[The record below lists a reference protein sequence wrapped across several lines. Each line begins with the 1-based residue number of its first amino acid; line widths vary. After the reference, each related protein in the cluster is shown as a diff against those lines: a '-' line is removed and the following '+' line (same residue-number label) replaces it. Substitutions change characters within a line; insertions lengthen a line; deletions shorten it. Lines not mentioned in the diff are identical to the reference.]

1 MVSAAFAEE
10 LGVARD
16 ALAAR
21 IAGEATAV
29 ALTEASA
36 RSAKDEAF
44 AESLALV
51 LDFVDAG
58 VTALRK

>member
-1 MVSAAFAEE
+1 LADVVSAAFAEE
-10 LGVARD
+10 LGD

-36 RSAKDEAF
+36 RAANDGAF